1 MLLTS
6 PKWHYV
12 LDETYTSTD
21 ALFDALLDKH
31 GIDTPEK
38 KEDFL
43 NDRGAEFYDPFLYND
58 MRKAVDIIV
67 RAMED
72 RSRILV
78 TAITTAT
85 VLPRHP
91 YLSDTSEA
99 MTSMSD
105 ISFRTER
112 NTATD
117 LPTTLS
123 MR

>member
-58 MRKAVDIIV
+58 MRKAV
-67 RAMED
+67 E
-72 RSRILV
+72 
-78 TAITTAT
+78 T
-85 VLPRHP
+85 VLPRHL

-99 MTSMSD
+99 MASMSD